1 MKKAGM
7 VLLIIGLVVTIIT
20 SVSFFTKE
28 KVLDIGKV
36 EVTKNEKHTA
46 SWSPLWGVG
55 IMVLGGALLLF
66 GKRTL

>member
-20 SVSFFTKE
+20 GVSFFTKE

-36 EVTKNEKHTA
+36 EITKDEKHTA
-46 SWSPLWGVG
+46 TWSPLWGVG
-55 IMVLGGALLLF
+55 IMVLGGALLIF
-66 GKRTL
+66 GKRT